1 MFYSI
6 STLYC
11 HYRDAKAK
19 DDGRPEIKEVH
30 FQQPV
35 QGNLTSPLSTVQNTE
50 MRIPLHNPDPNYIL
64 PGRSPSVINSTEI
77 HCKQT
82 GTPTYQNAVVKS
94 HAVSPKSKQT
104 VLQLPHKN
112 SLSNLP
118 KTRAEK
124 VGSGVIHISSL
135 PANSSNTM
143 KILTPPCVSEPVLPQ
158 PSPQISTVQRPPPT
172 RLCFVCSGLHTGL
185 IARVKALS
193 KLLGAEFSSKFEPH
207 TTHLVV
213 KASDTMMAEK
223 TLKYLSAVVKK
234 TWIVS
239 IAWVNAC
246 LQARKLV
253 PEVSHL
259 TPTLCHSCIPRR
271 IKMTCTSL
279 FKWHRKRKLL
289 TIFHSL
295 NGGSFWKAN
304 SHLSG

>member
-1 MFYSI
+1 MKYTYSKEYGKYSEFTVPLLFHSI
-6 STLYC
+6 STVCC

-19 DDGRPEIKEVH
+19 DDGRPEIKEAH
-30 FQQPV
+30 FQQPD
-35 QGNLTSPLSTVQNTE
+35 QGNLTSPFSTVQNTE
-50 MRIPLHNPDPNYIL
+50 TKIPPHNPDPNYIL
-64 PGRSPSVINSTEI
+64 PGRSPSVINSTGV

-82 GTPTYQNAVVKS
+82 GTPTYKNAVVKS

-104 VLQLPHKN
+104 TELPHKN
-112 SLSNLP
+112 SQSNLP
-118 KTRAEK
+118 MMRTEK
-124 VGSGVIHISSL
+124 VGSGVIHTSSV

-143 KILTPPCVSEPVLPQ
+143 KILNPACVSEPVLPQ
-158 PSPQISTVQRPPPT
+158 PSPQISTVRRPHPT
-172 RLCFVCSGLHTGL
+172 KLCFVCSGLHAGL

-213 KASDTMMAEK
+213 KASDTMMADK

-259 TPTLCHSCIPRR
+259 TPPLCHSYIP
-271 IKMTCTSL
+271 
-279 FKWHRKRKLL
+279 
-289 TIFHSL
+289 
-295 NGGSFWKAN
+295 
-304 SHLSG
+304 

>member
-1 MFYSI
+1 MKYTNSKEYGKYSDFTIPLLFHSI

-19 DDGRPEIKEVH
+19 DDGGLEIKEAH
-30 FQQPV
+30 FQQPD
-35 QGNLTSPLSTVQNTE
+35 QRNLTSPFSTLPNTE
-50 MRIPLHNPDPNYIL
+50 TRIPLHNPDPNYIV
-64 PGRSPSVINSTEI
+64 PGGSPSVINPKEI

-94 HAVSPKSKQT
+94 DAVSPKSKQT
-104 VLQLPHKN
+104 VQLPHKN
-112 SLSNLP
+112 SLSNLSM
-118 KTRAEK
+118 TTAEK
-124 VGSGVIHISSL
+124 VGSDVIRTSSV
-135 PANSSNTM
+135 PANSSNTT
-143 KILTPPCVSEPVLPQ
+143 KILTPTCVSEPVLPQ
-158 PSPQISTVQRPPPT
+158 LSRQITTVQRPQPT
-172 RLCFVCSGLHTGL
+172 KLCFVCSGLQVGL

-213 KASDTMMAEK
+213 KAADTMLADK

-253 PEVSHL
+253 PEVSYL
-259 TPTLCHSCIPRR
+259 IPTVCRSYIP
-271 IKMTCTSL
+271 
-279 FKWHRKRKLL
+279 
-289 TIFHSL
+289 
-295 NGGSFWKAN
+295 
-304 SHLSG
+304 